1 MSVDRVVPDE
11 SDLDLKRSF
20 TDLSLPE
27 SAFTHENHLRLGWVY
42 IVSYPLS
49 DAVDLFAEDLKTYA
63 THVGASKKFNMTIT
77 WFYIMMINERQ
88 QRLAAKSWESFKTNS
103 PKLFAPYKTLLSR
116 RFSDTVLNSEKARL
130 EVVLPD
136 LQSNLVVG

>member
-42 IVSYPLS
+42 VVSYPLS

-88 QRLAAKSWESFKTNS
+88 QRLAAKSWESFKTNN
-103 PKLFAPYKTLLSR
+103 PELFAPYKTVLSR
-116 RFSDTVLNSEKARL
+116 HFSDTVLNSEKARL